1 MRDFLS
7 FVLRGAW
14 AGTAF
19 VLALCILLFGSMGAL
34 LLLNPEFL
42 LYSAPPGAIVGLVL
56 WLIAGKTVEPLS
68 QGARFG
74 IGTGIA
80 AAILLPMSFYQTW
93 ISIAFRGVYGFD
105 MPSMLMRI
113 ALYSA
118 GIGGLAG
125 LACPASREQVSRE
138 SKLTYRERLQ
148 LYEAAERE
156 AKEARGRI
164 KSASLSKNQ
173 S

>member
-34 LLLNPEFL
+34 LLLDAEFL
-42 LYSAPPGAIVGLVL
+42 LYSVPPGAIVGVVL
-56 WLIAGKTVEPLS
+56 WLIAGKTTEPLS
-68 QGARFG
+68 QAARFG

-80 AAILLPMSFYQTW
+80 TAILLPMSFYQTW
-93 ISIAFRGVYGFD
+93 IGIALRGVYGFD
-105 MPSMLMRI
+105 MPSLLMRI
-113 ALYSA
+113 AVYSA
-118 GIGGLAG
+118 GLGGLAG
-125 LACPASREQVSRE
+125 LACPASRDQVSQKA
-138 SKLTYRERLQ
+138 KLTYRERLQ

-156 AKEARGRI
+156 AKEARERI
-164 KSASLSKNQ
+164 ASDGLSRNQ
-173 S
+173 F

>member
-1 MRDFLS
+1 MMRDFLR
-7 FVLRGAW
+7 FVLRGTW

-19 VLALCILLFGSMGAL
+19 VLAIWILLFGSMGAL
-34 LLLNPEFL
+34 LLLNPVFL
-42 LYSAPPGAIVGLVL
+42 LYSASPGAVVGLVL
-56 WLIAGKTVEPLS
+56 WLIAGKTTEPLS

-80 AAILLPMSFYQTW
+80 AAILLLMSFYQTW
-93 ISIAFRGVYGFD
+93 ISIGFRPVYGFD

-113 ALYSA
+113 AVYSA
-118 GIGGLAG
+118 GVGGLAG
-125 LACPASREQVSRE
+125 LACPASREQVSQE

-156 AKEARGRI
+156 ARKLARGLHQR
-164 KSASLSKNQ
+164 AA
-173 S
+173 